1 MQALPQFKLKRL
13 HSMSALLAAFALS
26 GCGGAI
32 IPPPASAGY
41 TPATPRPQQQ
51 ATPQQRVAGVIGVEA
66 SALIR
71 SLGEPRL
78 DIRDPAARK
87 LQFSDGRCVLD
98 AYLYPPRER
107 REPVVTFAE
116 ARTSDGASMDV
127 GTCANQLRAR

>member
-1 MQALPQFKLKRL
+1 MPV
-13 HSMSALLAAFALS
+13 LAALMLS

-32 IPPPASAGY
+32 VPQPASAGY
-41 TPATPRPQQQ
+41 TPASPRPAQPISPQLQ
-51 ATPQQRVAGVIGVEA
+51 AAGVVGA
-66 SALIR
+66 DARALTR
-71 SLGEPRL
+71 LFGEPRL

-116 ARTSDGASMDV
+116 ARTSDGTSMDV
-127 GTCANQLRAR
+127 KACADQLRGH

>member
-1 MQALPQFKLKRL
+1 MHRFARSLHAAPVFAAL
-13 HSMSALLAAFALS
+13 MLS

-32 IPPPASAGY
+32 VPPPVSASY
-41 TPATPRPQQQ
+41 VPASPRPAQPLVPQQQ
-51 ATPQQRVAGVIGVEA
+51 IPGVIGA
-66 SALIR
+66 DARGLTR
-71 SLGEPRL
+71 LFGEPRL

-116 ARTSDGASMDV
+116 ARTSDGTSMDV
-127 GTCANQLRAR
+127 TACANQLRAAH